1 MKIIITKSQYKTLN
15 EQLTKPIINNNP
27 ISVGCRDMGKVDT
40 YCGSLKLDKNEL
52 DTIIS
57 QNQTKAISGLNLK
70 IDEFINDLV
79 EIGGE
84 DAKIITKKFSS
95 SIKTLKP
102 NIIKI
107 ISQYYPQAVYATGKL
122 SKPINI
128 SLILP
133 TIVGQIYDEF
143 IRVWGK
149 SWVEKKAAKF
159 LVNKDNIENI
169 KSHAKDAW
177 DKITNEISIFIE
189 FFYLEYAYNMVND
202 LVYIKNKTTE
212 KCTSVILTHDK
223 MCNKLKKPIH
233 PNKKYIT
240 EYPISDY
247 KSNKKELSIMDDK
260 YISIIYKL
268 LDELV

>member
-1 MKIIITKSQYKTLN
+1 MRIIITKSQYKTLN

-40 YCGSLKLDKNEL
+40 YCANLKLDKNEL

-57 QNQTKAISGLNLK
+57 QNQTKAISSLDLK
-70 IDEFINDLV
+70 VDEFIKELV
-79 EIGGE
+79 EMGGE

-107 ISQYYPQAVYATGKL
+107 ISQYYTQAVYASGKL

-149 SWVEKKAAKF
+149 SWVEKQAAKY

-169 KSHAKDAW
+169 KNHAKDAW

-189 FFYLEYAYNMVND
+189 FFYLDWAYNLVND

-223 MCNKLKKPIH
+223 MCNKLKKPIY

-247 KSNKKELSIMDDK
+247 KSDKKVLSIMDDK
-260 YISIIYKL
+260 YISLIYKL